1 MIFKKVCVVLV
12 LIIALWL
19 DVLKCEP
26 VTMTVAAVGAVA
38 AVSAFLA
45 GGICL
50 IKECCT
56 DRWISTNFTG
66 KESRAKN

>member
-1 MIFKKVCVVLV
+1 MFFKKVTVVLV

-19 DVLKCEP
+19 DVLRSEP

-45 GGICL
+45 GGFCL

-66 KESRAKN
+66 KTKK